1 MVGGEVLNPR
11 FRCTECDR
19 MTENFEATVYGPEGR
34 FDGII
39 QYCHFCDIGFYTT
52 PNFEIELVEIEK
64 PREML
69 QEMESYTVASLA
81 WSSNGF
87 I

>member
-1 MVGGEVLNPR
+1 MNLR

-19 MTENFEATVYGPEGR
+19 LTENFEAALDGPEGR

-39 QYCHFCDIGFYTT
+39 QYCHFCDVGFYML
-52 PNFEIELVEIEK
+52 PNSEIELVEIEK
-64 PREML
+64 PAGMSKEMVSS
-69 QEMESYTVASLA
+69 EITSLA
-81 WSSNGF
+81 GSTNGL